1 MKLRLCATACA
12 LALVAATASVEA
24 QTRQPQR
31 GTTQGNQNRQGSM
44 QFDNN
49 ARQTTQDW
57 YKQRQNHQP
66 VGLRSQDRLSPAQ
79 ESRLQPGR
87 PLDPDLRRR
96 VHAVPSDLSRR
107 LPPPPPNHRYVA
119 IGGHVGLVDNV
130 TQILRD
136 VIHLHDQ

>member
-1 MKLRLCATACA
+1 MAQDLQSHPQIKRCSDRTAEAASFTTPVEGYVMKLRLCATACA

-57 YKQRQNHQP
+57 YKQRQNHPP
-66 VGLRSQDRLSPAQ
+66 VGLRSQD
-79 ESRLQPGR
+79 
-87 PLDPDLRRR
+87 
-96 VHAVPSDLSRR
+96 
-107 LPPPPPNHRYVA
+107 
-119 IGGHVGLVDNV
+119 
-130 TQILRD
+130 
-136 VIHLHDQ
+136 

>member
-44 QFDNN
+44 QFDDHG
-49 ARQTTQDW
+49 RQTTQDW
-57 YKQRQNHQP
+57 YKQHQTNLP
-66 VGLRSQDRLSPAQ
+66 VGLRSRDRLSAAQ

-87 PLDPDLRRR
+87 PLDTELRKR
-96 VHAVPSDLSRR
+96 VHPVPSDLSRR

-119 IGGHVGLVDNV
+119 I
-130 TQILRD
+130 
-136 VIHLHDQ
+136 